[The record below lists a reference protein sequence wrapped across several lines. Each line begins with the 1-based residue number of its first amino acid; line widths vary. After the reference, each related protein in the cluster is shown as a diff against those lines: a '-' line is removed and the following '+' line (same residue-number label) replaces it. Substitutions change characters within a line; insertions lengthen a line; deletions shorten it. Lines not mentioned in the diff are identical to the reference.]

1 MRICT
6 SPFHWSFAKAHLVFG
21 AVCPELCILYC
32 GSLFRALFL
41 TRDIRESS
49 EVVPVIVDLL
59 LNQTAC
65 GYNIIEET
73 KRILRRGSKVI
84 FLFHHWVRIR
94 QTKTNFN
101 RQFSPKQPEVGQIF
115 ILRSNF
121 GQNKDHMTC
130 KKVRVPLKTDI
141 QQVRGPSK
149 LTSSKLG
156 GPQIKWWSKF
166 ATNASG
172 GHICK
177 QIKYMVP
184 LKSISNFSSW
194 NVYSSYGLNALD
206 PLCFWQC
213 SLVSWLHI
221 KNLATWWCN
230 LNW

>member
-1 MRICT
+1 MPQSAGGGVQWLFGQCSNEQRFFYVGASLRWIFQLTLLSIGAFHITRHTMRMCT
-6 SPFHWSFAKAHLVFG
+6 SPFHWSFAKAFL
-21 AVCPELCILYC
+21 AWWPVCPELCILYC

-49 EVVPVIVDLL
+49 EVVPAIVDLL
-59 LNQTAC
+59 LNKTAC

-101 RQFSPKQPEVGQIF
+101 RQISPKQPEVGQIF

-130 KKVRVPLKTDI
+130 KQVRVPLKTDI

-156 GPQIKWWSKF
+156 S
-166 ATNASG
+166 
-172 GHICK
+172 
-177 QIKYMVP
+177 
-184 LKSISNFSSW
+184 LK
-194 NVYSSYGLNALD
+194 
-206 PLCFWQC
+206 
-213 SLVSWLHI
+213 
-221 KNLATWWCN
+221 
-230 LNW
+230 